1 MMNKV
6 LYKMPLTLLLLFLCL
21 DIYAY
26 DVYIDG
32 LYYNADLNNKTV
44 SVTSGDI
51 KYSGDIIVPS
61 SIVIN
66 GKELPVVSVSSTAFQ
81 SCPNLKSVVLS
92 NGIKTIE
99 GYAFYNSE
107 NLQKIVLP
115 ESIISI
121 DNNAFWN
128 CSSLEVI
135 NIPNSITRIND
146 YLFYYCSSL
155 QNITLPKGLISIGEA
170 AFYGCSSLESIV
182 LPQSVEKLD
191 GRYIFSKSGI
201 KSISI
206 PGRVWTITCNIFDNC
221 PNLNEV
227 IFEDTDTEYLLL
239 NRGMCDLLM
248 GFQDVTIFDNCPLE
262 SFYFGRNIYDYKQT
276 IKISSTTLKSL
287 TIGKDTR
294 KFFDISS
301 CSNIEKV
308 ESKSLEPSDLGN
320 LFSNWTYMYGIL
332 YVPIGSKSK
341 YESAEGWKKFFNIQE
356 KDIPNDIMTM
366 ETSPSSKIVYYDLR
380 GQKLNK
386 AKAGINIIHDSNR
399 KVKKVI
405 VK

>member
-1 MMNKV
+1 
-6 LYKMPLTLLLLFLCL
+6 MPLTLLLLFLCL

-99 GYAFYNSE
+99 GLAFYNSVDI
-107 NLQKIVLP
+107 QKIVLP

-135 NIPNSITRIND
+135 NIPNGITKIND
-146 YLFYYCSSL
+146 YLFYDCSSL
-155 QNITLPKGLISIGEA
+155 KNITLPKGLISIGEA
-170 AFYGCSSLESIV
+170 AFYGCSSLETIV

-201 KSISI
+201 KSITI

-221 PNLNEV
+221 PNLNE
-227 IFEDTDTEYLLL
+227 IFFEDPDTEYLS
-239 NRGMCDLLM
+239 
-248 GFQDVTIFDNCPLE
+248 QI
-262 SFYFGRNIYDYKQT
+262 GR
-276 IKISSTTLKSL
+276 
-287 TIGKDTR
+287 
-294 KFFDISS
+294 
-301 CSNIEKV
+301 
-308 ESKSLEPSDLGN
+308 
-320 LFSNWTYMYGIL
+320 
-332 YVPIGSKSK
+332 
-341 YESAEGWKKFFNIQE
+341 
-356 KDIPNDIMTM
+356 
-366 ETSPSSKIVYYDLR
+366 
-380 GQKLNK
+380 
-386 AKAGINIIHDSNR
+386 
-399 KVKKVI
+399 
-405 VK
+405 